1 MFKRNFTPMKMGAG
15 ADDPIISV
23 HVQTSLDDFRSE
35 FEVQKVPLS
44 MRKASMPEIESF
56 NLKRMIDSGV
66 DIKEVS
72 SLVLNNETEL
82 SSSELDKVQ
91 KIINSDNK
99 STDNKS
105 TDNKKVVESKN

>member
-1 MFKRNFTPMKMGAG
+1 MFKRNFKPMKMGAG
-15 ADDPIISV
+15 ADDPIISAI
-23 HVQTSLDDFRSE
+23 VQTSLDDSRSE

-56 NLKRMIDSGV
+56 NLKRMIDAGV

-72 SLVLNNETEL
+72 SLVLNNDTEL

-91 KIINSDNK
+91 KIIDSDNK
-99 STDNKS
+99 STDNKK
-105 TDNKKVVESKN
+105 NVESKN

>member
-1 MFKRNFTPMKMGAG
+1 MFKRNFKPMKMGAG
-15 ADDPIISV
+15 ADDPIISAI
-23 HVQTSLDDFRSE
+23 VQTSLDDFRSE

-72 SLVLNNETEL
+72 SMVLNNETEL
-82 SSSELDKVQ
+82 SSLELDKVQ
-91 KIINSDNK
+91 EFLNSEEK
-99 STDNKS
+99 ST
-105 TDNKKVVESKN
+105 KKQKDVESKN

>member
-1 MFKRNFTPMKMGAG
+1 MFKRNFKPMKMGAG
-15 ADDPIISV
+15 ADDPIISAI
-23 HVQTSLDDFRSE
+23 VQTSLDDSRSE

-56 NLKRMIDSGV
+56 NLKRMIDAGV

-82 SSSELDKVQ
+82 SSSEMEQVQ
-91 KIINSDNK
+91 EVLNSEEK
-99 STDNKS
+99 ST
-105 TDNKKVVESKN
+105 KKQKNVESKN